1 MAFRLFRYKVNIF
14 FFATFFSFLQKNY
27 RVIRMTTLTFNT
39 TNKDIWLSKIM
50 EYRDCIQDD
59 GCGTVIFTFPGIEV
73 KNLKPVHIVSLAC
86 LIEYI
91 SRFKISIRVDNKTAV
106 GSYIYETLKF
116 REYWAGGQDHSHIE
130 NENILNLWRL
140 KEEQKE
146 LYGNEVANYLR
157 SKFKSDKDLSAV
169 KLSITEAFYNVCD
182 HADAKGN
189 AFSFIL
195 FEPDKQILHIA
206 VCDFGIGI
214 GSSVRTVLPY
224 VTDEEALRKAIEPK
238 FTVRSKKHNS
248 GMGLDPIRGSST
260 EDQNMLILSNGAFLM
275 TKGESIRTQKMDFEF
290 KGTLVYYKI
299 NLNHYDV
306 AETLDILDF
315 DYL

>member
-1 MAFRLFRYKVNIF
+1 MA
-14 FFATFFSFLQKNY
+14 
-27 RVIRMTTLTFNT
+27 TLTFNS

-50 EYRDCIQDD
+50 DYKNCVHNEDCEN
-59 GCGTVIFTFPGIEV
+59 VVLTFPNIEV
-73 KNLKPVHIVSLAC
+73 KDLSPVHIVTLAC

-91 SRFKISIRVDNKTAV
+91 SRFDVNIKVDRKTAV
-106 GSYIYETLKF
+106 GDYLYLTLKF
-116 REYWAGGQDHSHIE
+116 KEYWAGGQDHSHIE
-130 NENILNLWRL
+130 DENILNLWRL

-146 LYGNEVANYLR
+146 LYGDEVANYLK

-182 HADAKGN
+182 HADANGN

-195 FEPDKQILHIA
+195 FNPDKQILQIA

-214 GSSVRTVLPY
+214 GTSVRTVLPDAS
-224 VTDEEALRKAIEPK
+224 DEEALRKAIEPR
-238 FTVRSKKHNS
+238 FTVKSRMHNS
-248 GMGLDPIRGSST
+248 GMGLDSIRGSST

-275 TKGESIRTQKMDFEF
+275 AKGDSVRTKKLDFEF

-299 NLNHYDV
+299 NLNHYEV
-306 AETLDILDF
+306 PETLDILDF

>member
-1 MAFRLFRYKVNIF
+1 ML
-14 FFATFFSFLQKNY
+14 
-27 RVIRMTTLTFNT
+27 TLTFHT
-39 TNKDIWLSKIM
+39 TNKDSWLSKIM
-50 EYRDCIQDD
+50 EYRNCIQSGDCD
-59 GCGTVIFTFPGIEV
+59 AVIFTFPGIEV

-86 LIEYI
+86 LIEHI
-91 SRFKISIRVDNKTAV
+91 HRFNVNIKVDRKTAV
-106 GSYIYETLKF
+106 GDYLYRTLKF
-116 REYWAGGQDHSHIE
+116 REYWAGGRDHSHIE
-130 NENILNLWRL
+130 DENILNLWRL

-146 LYGNEVANYLR
+146 LYGNEVANYLKT
-157 SKFKSDKDLSAV
+157 KFKSDKDLSAV

-195 FEPDKQILHIA
+195 FDPDKQILQIA

-214 GSSVRTVLPY
+214 GNSVRTILPY

-238 FTVRSKKHNS
+238 FTVRSKVHNS
-248 GMGLDPIRGSST
+248 GMGLYTIRGSST

-290 KGTLVYYKI
+290 QGTLVYYKI
-299 NLNHYDV
+299 NLNHYEV

>member
-1 MAFRLFRYKVNIF
+1 MITSIVVCFFIFIAF
-14 FFATFFSFLQKNY
+14 FFSFLRKIYKVN
-27 RVIRMTTLTFNT
+27 RMTTLNFNT
-39 TNKDIWLSKIM
+39 TNKDLWLSRIM
-50 EYRDCIQDD
+50 EYRNCIQDD
-59 GCGTVIFTFPGIEV
+59 GCGTVVFTFPNIEV

-86 LIEYI
+86 LIEHI
-91 SRFKISIRVDNKTAV
+91 SRFNVEIKVDRKTSV
-106 GSYIYETLKF
+106 GDYLFKTLKF
-116 REYWAGGQDHSHIE
+116 KEYWAGGQDYSSVSD
-130 NENILNLWRL
+130 ENILNLWRL
-140 KEEQKE
+140 KEAQMDF
-146 LYGNEVANYLR
+146 YGAEVTKYLKA
-157 SKFKSDKDLSAV
+157 KFNSDKDLSAV

-182 HADAKGN
+182 HADANGN

-214 GSSVRTVLPY
+214 GNSVRTVLPY
-224 VTDEEALRKAIEPK
+224 VNDEEALRKAIEPR

-248 GMGLDPIRGSST
+248 GMGLDSIRGSST
-260 EDQNMLILSNGAFLM
+260 EDQSMLILSNEAFLM

-299 NLNHYDV
+299 NLNHYEV
-306 AETLDILDF
+306 PETLDILDF